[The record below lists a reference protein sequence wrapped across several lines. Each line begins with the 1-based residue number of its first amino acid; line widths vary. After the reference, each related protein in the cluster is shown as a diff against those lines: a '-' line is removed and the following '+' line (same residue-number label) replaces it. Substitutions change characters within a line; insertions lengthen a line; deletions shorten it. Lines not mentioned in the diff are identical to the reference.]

1 MLRRAPLWA
10 VIAVAVVVADQLTKL
25 AADALLE
32 YHQPLELLPVFS
44 LTLSYNPG
52 AAFSLLGDAGG
63 WQRWFFTAFALA
75 VSVFLIVWLRRLPPW
90 DRWQTWGLSLILGGA
105 IGNVIDRLAY
115 GHVIDF
121 IHVYWRDWHYPIFNV
136 ADSAITIGVVMI
148 LIHAF
153 FLEGRQ
159 KSHS

>member
-1 MLRRAPLWA
+1 MWRRVPLWSVIALA
-10 VIAVAVVVADQLTKL
+10 VIVADQLTKL
-25 AADALLE
+25 AAEAFLE
-32 YHQPLELLPVFS
+32 YHRSVEVLPVFS

-63 WQRWFFTAFALA
+63 WQRWLFTGFALA

-105 IGNVIDRLAY
+105 IGNVIDRLAH

-121 IHVYWRDWHYPIFNV
+121 IHVYWRDWHYPIFNI
-136 ADSAITIGVVMI
+136 ADSAITIGVALI
-148 LIHAF
+148 LIYAF
-153 FLEGRQ
+153 FLEGREQ
-159 KSHS
+159 SRS